1 MKEKYKSIE
10 DIYGQIILVRKT
22 SFLMKRNISRKDV
35 AFLAFVNTCF
45 LDR

>member
-1 MKEKYKSIE
+1 MKEKYTKVLK
-10 DIYGQIILVRKT
+10 IYGQIILVRKT